1 VGALQEDDAM
11 AIRWTKTLSVGIPAL
26 DEQHKELFR
35 RAGAFLDGLAGKSRQ
50 DVGILLSYLRTYAVI
65 HFGEEED
72 AMRAARYPGYA
83 RHKAQHDQF
92 IRDLLALSREQE
104 KRRGPGVA
112 PKSLG
117 AWVKSWLVD
126 HVQSTDADMADFLVA
141 RERSRRAEDR

>member
-1 VGALQEDDAM
+1 M
-11 AIRWTKTLSVGIPAL
+11 AIRWTRNLSVGIRAI

-35 RAGAFLDGLAGKSRQ
+35 RTGAFLDGLAGKSRQ
-50 DVGILLSYLRTYAVI
+50 DVGLLLSYLRSYAVI

-104 KRRGPGVA
+104 KRRGAGVD
-112 PKSLG
+112 PKALG
-117 AWVKSWLVD
+117 ARVRSWLVD
-126 HVQSTDADMADFLVA
+126 HVQSTDADMADFLLE
-141 RERSRRAEDR
+141 RQRSRRAEER